1 MLQVSFAASTCKP
14 VEVFV
19 HDPEVDQDEAMHEYD
34 VRLLIL
40 ENLPRAD
47 AIGAAVSP

>member
-14 VEVFV
+14 VEVLV
-19 HDPEVDQDEAMHEYD
+19 HDPEADSDEAMHEYG
-34 VRLLIL
+34 VRLLSWDG
-40 ENLPRAD
+40 LPRAD